1 MVVLATWNVENLFRP
16 GGEFGPTSEA
26 AYEAK
31 LTGLAH
37 VIGGMRPDVLA
48 VQEVGDPEALQDLV
62 ERLDGDWH
70 VVTSTVFEP
79 GHPIRVGF
87 LSRAEPTTVEQI
99 SAFPAQL
106 APVQVDDDGTTIE
119 AMPRGAL
126 RVRVTTAG
134 QAVDLVACHLK
145 SKLLSFPGGRFEP
158 HDEGER
164 VRFGAYALAR
174 RAAEAATVRAAADAL
189 LDGHGTDRP
198 VVVMGDLNDEPLA
211 ATTQILLGPP
221 GSELD
226 TAGFEAPDKGDPMRL
241 WNLAPRIP
249 ADRRF
254 SRRFHGRAEL
264 IDHVLVSHRLVH
276 ALASVDTAT
285 AVPLPSVTEHPSG
298 RRDAPASDHAA
309 VVARFELG

>member
-16 GGEFGPTSEA
+16 GAEFGPTSEA

-31 LTGLAH
+31 PTGLVH
-37 VIGGMRPDVLA
+37 VIGDMRPDVLA

-134 QAVDLVACHLK
+134 
-145 SKLLSFPGGRFEP
+145 
-158 HDEGER
+158 
-164 VRFGAYALAR
+164 R
-174 RAAEAATVRAAADAL
+174 RSTSSPAT
-189 LDGHGTDRP
+189 
-198 VVVMGDLNDEPLA
+198 
-211 ATTQILLGPP
+211 
-221 GSELD
+221 
-226 TAGFEAPDKGDPMRL
+226 
-241 WNLAPRIP
+241 
-249 ADRRF
+249 
-254 SRRFHGRAEL
+254 
-264 IDHVLVSHRLVH
+264 
-276 ALASVDTAT
+276 
-285 AVPLPSVTEHPSG
+285 
-298 RRDAPASDHAA
+298 
-309 VVARFELG
+309 